1 MFSRKTAGQLLARI
15 SSLARPR
22 EALESAT
29 LLPNS
34 TLPVLTAIR
43 ICLFTSKW
51 DLLAPFPRHRHRDLY
66 QSRPHWYLLTDDH
79 VLRNAPQCIHNS
91 FHGSV
96 YDGWNCDLEG
106 CLGKCARLLSA
117 DTVASDLENF
127 A

>member
-15 SSLARPR
+15 NSLALPR
-22 EALESAT
+22 EALDRAT

-43 ICLFTSKW
+43 ICLFTSNW
-51 DLLAPFPRHRHRDLY
+51 GLFAPFPRHRHGDLY
-66 QSRPHWYLLTDDH
+66 QSRSHWYLLTDDH
-79 VLRNAPQCIHNS
+79 VLRNAPESVDDS

-96 YDGWNCDLEG
+96 YNGWNRDLEG
-106 CLGKCARLLSA
+106 CLGKRARFLSA